1 MNKNKIDVQD
11 LRSQFFEKLES
22 ADSDI
27 FHPADINRVKTDDAY
42 LRRFLMHHDGNL
54 DGALNML
61 WDACEWRKKFGTN
74 DISEKNVNK
83 EILELGSVFPFG
95 KDKDGKTLLVFKS
108 KHHYKGAFDF
118 EDHKKCLVYWMERLE
133 RQENGEMISL
143 FFDMEGAVMANMD
156 MDYTKYI
163 ISLFKNYYPYF
174 LNYIIIFEM
183 AWVLNAVFRV
193 IKTLLPPKAV
203 EKMKFV
209 NKSNVKD
216 YVNPDFALKSW
227 GGKDSFTYHFEPE
240 QKSGMSSLSSGD
252 ENKKKVHFAD
262 TPLKSDQEK
271 SPSSSSMPNSNT
283 GCLTTSDVMM
293 FNNEGSEV
301 TSSILLKNDD
311 TQSISFK
318 IKTTS
323 PEKFR
328 VRPSFGTLAPGANT
342 AVSVVLLPGYL
353 IQSIQ
358 RDKFLVMSIPIEHT
372 EMTQQEINDLWK
384 ASR

>member
-1 MNKNKIDVQD
+1 MLHIY
-11 LRSQFFEKLES
+11 
-22 ADSDI
+22 I
-27 FHPADINRVKTDDAY
+27 FIY
-42 LRRFLMHHDGNL
+42 
-54 DGALNML
+54 
-61 WDACEWRKKFGTN
+61 
-74 DISEKNVNK
+74 
-83 EILELGSVFPFG
+83 
-95 KDKDGKTLLVFKS
+95 
-108 KHHYKGAFDF
+108 
-118 EDHKKCLVYWMERLE
+118 RLE
-133 RQENGEMISL
+133 E
-143 FFDMEGAVMANMD
+143 
-156 MDYTKYI
+156 
-163 ISLFKNYYPYF
+163 
-174 LNYIIIFEM
+174 
-183 AWVLNAVFRV
+183 
-193 IKTLLPPKAV
+193 
-203 EKMKFV
+203 
-209 NKSNVKD
+209 
-216 YVNPDFALKSW
+216 
-227 GGKDSFTYHFEPE
+227 
-240 QKSGMSSLSSGD
+240 
-252 ENKKKVHFAD
+252 
-262 TPLKSDQEK
+262 
-271 SPSSSSMPNSNT
+271 SPSSSSMPNSNS